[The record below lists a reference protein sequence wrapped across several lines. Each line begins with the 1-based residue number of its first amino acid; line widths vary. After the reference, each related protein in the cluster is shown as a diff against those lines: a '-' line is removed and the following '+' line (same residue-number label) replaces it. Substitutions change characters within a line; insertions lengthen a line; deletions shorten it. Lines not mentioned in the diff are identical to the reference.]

1 MQLIVLGMHRSGTSI
16 VARLL
21 NLMGAYFG
29 PEGASLGASNQNPKG
44 FWERRDVIELNDLL
58 IRSAGCEWNR
68 PLAFAASAVPEADLA
83 AFQERASRL
92 LLDLDAHRPWMV
104 KEPRFCLTL
113 PVWRPLLEVPIGIHV
128 VRHPVEVASSLR
140 TRNDIAINVGLELWD
155 FYTRNAIAATAEM
168 PHVVVSHH
176 ALVEKPVE
184 AVEELFHALAKHRV
198 AGLRMP
204 NPQEITAFISLEL
217 YRERATREDLVIF
230 NDAPQVDLYQRL
242 IATSRASVE
251 QLPLVPTYGCLA
263 AYERAV
269 AKPLPALIEAEKIKQ
284 EFAAAKAAAVTEL
297 AKRDE
302 RIKSLEQA
310 VERGTVEGKTATAAL
325 QSEVAKRDERIKS
338 LEQAVERGAVE
349 GKTATAAL
357 QSEVAK
363 RDERIKSL
371 EQAVE
376 RGAVEGKTATASLQ
390 SEVAKRDERI
400 KALEQAVERGGVEG
414 KTATAALQSE
424 VAKRDER
431 IKSLEQAVERGGV
444 EGKTATAALQSEV
457 GQRDEQIQVLRQAVE
472 QANVELQ
479 AALELLVK
487 HRQHAEALDRN
498 IAAVQ
503 QVAFVAA
510 RTSDA
515 KIRSLEQIVE
525 RSTIEALREA
535 EASRTEVAERDARI
549 GALEEELRDNRERSS
564 VCRAASAEQV
574 AALKRALDIALADGK
589 TAVATLQHEVAT
601 RDERIEAMDRDR
613 LAASAEV
620 SEHNDR
626 IAALERDVAN
636 AVAASRKQHEHVMA
650 VDKKLQACETSRLMA
665 EEEVRTRGEEAI
677 SLRASIR
684 DLEVQLLRT
693 TESLNARENTVLS
706 LKADRDEG
714 ESRVRLREQELAGVA
729 RQIAEC
735 QDRCGSHKAEAAEVT
750 SALQRAEL
758 RLAQQQWSL
767 SLAVREV
774 LALRQTPGVWAITQL
789 AESTDRFILGLPS
802 RYPLMA
808 AASLVKNSG
817 FFDEA
822 WYCGQHR
829 DVATSG
835 LAPVLH
841 YLCIGAAR
849 MSDPGPNFKS
859 VAYLT
864 ANPDVA
870 VAGDNPLLHYIVN
883 GKAEGRSI
891 G

>member
-1 MQLIVLGMHRSGTSI
+1 MRCAGPLRLFDKDARAMQLIVLGMHRSGTSI

-310 VERGTVEGKTATAAL
+310 VERGT
-325 QSEVAKRDERIKS
+325 
-338 LEQAVERGAVE
+338 
-349 GKTATAAL
+349 
-357 QSEVAK
+357 
-363 RDERIKSL
+363 
-371 EQAVE
+371 
-376 RGAVEGKTATASLQ
+376 
-390 SEVAKRDERI
+390 
-400 KALEQAVERGGVEG
+400 VEG